1 MLQAVFEAV
10 IPGGKLQ
17 APVASRTCWAN
28 WQGVLLVDPVVPPL
42 PPVVVVVGAFGAQ
55 EFPFQNVFGPQPPGG
70 GVGPVG
76 VVVVGAQKVP
86 FQEVFGPQPP
96 GGGLGAVG
104 VVEGA
109 QKVPFQAVFGPQ
121 PPGGGVGGVG
131 AGGVGAGGVGAGGV
145 GAGGVGAG
153 PPFFSQEAW
162 VVPSL
167 QRTAWALGAPKPIKP
182 ASTSESARSSDEAA
196 LKRFITSSKARYLG

>member
-1 MLQAVFEAV
+1 MFVLCGHSIAVKRKLPSEHLIVAV
-10 IPGGKLQ
+10 
-17 APVASRTCWAN
+17 C
-28 WQGVLLVDPVVPPL
+28 
-42 PPVVVVVGAFGAQ
+42 VVVEGAQ
-55 EFPFQNVFGPQPPGG
+55 KVPFQAVFGPQPPGG
-70 GVGPVG
+70 GV
-76 VVVVGAQKVP
+76 
-86 FQEVFGPQPP
+86 
-96 GGGLGAVG
+96 GAVG

-121 PPGGGVGGVG
+121 PPGGGV
-131 AGGVGAGGVGAGGV
+131 GGV